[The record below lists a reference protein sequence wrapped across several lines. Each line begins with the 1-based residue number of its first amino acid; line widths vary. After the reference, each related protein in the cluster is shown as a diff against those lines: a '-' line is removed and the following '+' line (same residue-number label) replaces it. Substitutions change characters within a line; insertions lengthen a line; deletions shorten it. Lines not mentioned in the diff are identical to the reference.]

1 MGPVASDFDMLS
13 HLDIRDFAIIP
24 SLALDFAPGFTAITG
39 ETGAGKS
46 ILVDAL
52 GLLLGQRSDS
62 SWVRQGAERAE
73 LTAEFD
79 VRQNDAA
86 RQWLAEAELESDGQC
101 LLRRSIAASGR
112 SRAWING
119 TPVTVQQM
127 SALGILLVEI
137 HGQNEHV
144 QLTSPARQLQLLDN
158 SGGYR
163 ELIKKVRDAYHDW
176 SGLQAQ
182 FSELEAAAALPP
194 EEIDYLRFQLA
205 ELQAQALAPPELA
218 KLEQEHR
225 LLAKGGSLAQDLE
238 TSLAT
243 LDDDEHGVVNGT
255 LKAQQILARHG
266 EFSADV
272 ADACKMIDEALI
284 NLQEASTTIARVRDK
299 LDLSPERLEGVSL
312 QISGL
317 ADLARKHRVRM
328 EELESVRD
336 RIEERLQAGEQFE
349 SRRAA
354 LEADC
359 DKALQQYREAAKR
372 LSAAR
377 QKHASALSGEVTRL
391 MARLGMEGGRLEV
404 QVNQRSDGKPA
415 APGDDRV
422 EIHVSANPGTE
433 PGPLAKVASGGELS
447 RISLALKTASR
458 SESARTQVFDEV
470 DAGIGGDT
478 ANAVGQL
485 LRQLSEGTQALCVT
499 HLAQVAVCAN
509 QQIQVIKE
517 TGSDATSVDTTILGV
532 QDRVDEIAR
541 MLSGRISQQ
550 SRQHAEELLKAAAT
564 DSGSVH

>member
-1 MGPVASDFDMLS
+1 MGPVAPDFDMLS

-86 RQWLAEAELESDGQC
+86 CHWLAEAELESDGQC

-127 SALGILLVEI
+127 SALGALLVEI

-158 SGGYR
+158 SGGYPER
-163 ELIKKVRDAYHDW
+163 IKQVRDAYHDW

-194 EEIDYLRFQLA
+194 EEIDYLRFQLT

-218 KLEQEHR
+218 KLEKEHR

-238 TSLAT
+238 TSLAA
-243 LDDDEHGVVNGT
+243 LDDDEHGIVNGA

-266 EFSADV
+266 ELNVDV

-284 NLQEASTTIARVRDK
+284 NLQEASTAIARVRDK
-299 LDLSPERLEGVSL
+299 LDLSPERLEAVSL
-312 QISGL
+312 QMSGL
-317 ADLARKHRVRM
+317 ADLARKHRVQM

-377 QKHASALSGEVTRL
+377 QKHARE
-391 MARLGMEGGRLEV
+391 
-404 QVNQRSDGKPA
+404 
-415 APGDDRV
+415 
-422 EIHVSANPGTE
+422 
-433 PGPLAKVASGGELS
+433 
-447 RISLALKTASR
+447 
-458 SESARTQVFDEV
+458 
-470 DAGIGGDT
+470 
-478 ANAVGQL
+478 
-485 LRQLSEGTQALCVT
+485 
-499 HLAQVAVCAN
+499 
-509 QQIQVIKE
+509 
-517 TGSDATSVDTTILGV
+517 
-532 QDRVDEIAR
+532 
-541 MLSGRISQQ
+541 
-550 SRQHAEELLKAAAT
+550 SRQ
-564 DSGSVH
+564 